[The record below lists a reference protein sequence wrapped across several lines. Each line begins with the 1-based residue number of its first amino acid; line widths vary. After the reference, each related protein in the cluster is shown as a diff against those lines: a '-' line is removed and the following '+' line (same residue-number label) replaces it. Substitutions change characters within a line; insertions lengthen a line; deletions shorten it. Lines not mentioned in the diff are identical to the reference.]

1 MPAHNRSKSGVA
13 SLAYVAS
20 IHVSKDGRNGGQAAT
35 MLNADCSLPPT
46 SNVVRSGTD
55 GCEVAVVSDGPV
67 MLPAR
72 SRFLPGMAV
81 DSPLAVARATRP
93 QRGRRSQN
101 IVNKRLRF
109 PARDPWFGDFRQHG
123 QSCATSTNFNGCS
136 MIGLLSGAASE
147 RSSGRLIC
155 GARGCVR
162 SCVRAMG
169 TRLRSTEREVSGSL
183 R

>member
-1 MPAHNRSKSGVA
+1 MPAHNRSKNGVA

-20 IHVSKDGRNGGQAAT
+20 IVSKDGRNGGQAAT

-81 DSPLAVARATRP
+81 DSPLAVALGDTPSTRP
-93 QRGRRSQN
+93 TLTKHRKQTFT
-101 IVNKRLRF
+101 V
-109 PARDPWFGDFRQHG
+109 PA
-123 QSCATSTNFNGCS
+123 STS
-136 MIGLLSGAASE
+136 L
-147 RSSGRLIC
+147 
-155 GARGCVR
+155 V
-162 SCVRAMG
+162 
-169 TRLRSTEREVSGSL
+169 
-183 R
+183 

>member
-1 MPAHNRSKSGVA
+1 MPAHNRSKNGVA

-20 IHVSKDGRNGGQAAT
+20 IVSKDGRNGGQAAT

-81 DSPLAVARATRP
+81 DSPLAVAP
-93 QRGRRSQN
+93 GRHALNAADTHKHRKQTFTVPGSRSL
-101 IVNKRLRF
+101 V
-109 PARDPWFGDFRQHG
+109 
-123 QSCATSTNFNGCS
+123 
-136 MIGLLSGAASE
+136 
-147 RSSGRLIC
+147 
-155 GARGCVR
+155 
-162 SCVRAMG
+162 
-169 TRLRSTEREVSGSL
+169 
-183 R
+183 

>member
-1 MPAHNRSKSGVA
+1 MPAHNRSKNGVA

-55 GCEVAVVSDGPV
+55 GCEVAVVSDGPA

-81 DSPLAVARATRP
+81 DSRLAVVPGDTPSTRP
-93 QRGRRSQN
+93 TLTKHRKQTFTVPGSRSL
-101 IVNKRLRF
+101 VWRLSA
-109 PARDPWFGDFRQHG
+109 ARPELRDFDK
-123 QSCATSTNFNGCS
+123 F
-136 MIGLLSGAASE
+136 
-147 RSSGRLIC
+147 
-155 GARGCVR
+155 
-162 SCVRAMG
+162 
-169 TRLRSTEREVSGSL
+169 
-183 R
+183 